1 MVKRSLFDPSTLKQ
15 LDRGKENDYIACPRN
30 SIINLYVSRS
40 PRPGYRFLKWHNRP
54 SPYRKRSHG
63 NIPLLYFYIFS
74 LFVLFSFIS
83 ATGNSKEETEME
95 TDVSQEKCLPSRSEA
110 TAGKSDS
117 DMSELICHAT
127 CKNYSTNVSYF
138 HFHISER
145 FDSRGGDC
153 LAQSS
158 LITADNNRIRV
169 TYSLQIWKALLEGK
183 KKRWKKPWRGREKPT
198 KQRWTGW
205 S

>member
-127 CKNYSTNVSYF
+127 CKNYSRNVSHF
-138 HFHISER
+138 NFHISGR
-145 FDSRGGDC
+145 FDSRTFNYLKCRWG
-153 LAQSS
+153 
-158 LITADNNRIRV
+158 TALHKV
-169 TYSLQIWKALLEGK
+169 V
-183 KKRWKKPWRGREKPT
+183 
-198 KQRWTGW
+198 
-205 S
+205 